1 MGPSLQL
8 LSQYFYTI
16 LRDGKLNDAFW
27 QNMSG
32 RRFVCFISNDFR
44 FWNFLLFS
52 EMLSSA
58 NSYFS
63 ILYKKWPLQ
72 TMSLYVLLIASRINF
87 PILDFIDL
95 LSKRDQVA
103 CIIWWSK
110 FWNIIYGVIL
120 FLMYHSIFEIFVK
133 LHIFKDPHSK

>member
-87 PILDFIDL
+87 PILDFIKIL
-95 LSKRDQVA
+95 KHN
-103 CIIWWSK
+103 IWC
-110 FWNIIYGVIL
+110 NI